1 MLAILAAGLW
11 SLNGALVKLIYQDGA
26 GPHGVTIAFYRS
38 LFAGLCLV
46 PLAWGKFHTLGARRA
61 GPNAVR
67 GPGPRTARLAGRV
80 ESPLT
85 MAVERAPGDGPPAE
99 QGAGGPLGIRPA
111 ALWCVLLFSLMT
123 VCFVVANTMTAAA
136 NAILLQ
142 YTSNFWIF
150 VLSPLLLNERPG
162 GRAVGYLLMAM
173 VGIVIIFAGNAAT
186 DLAGL
191 IVALASGLFYG
202 LLVMALRHLRD
213 SDAAAVTVLNN
224 LGSALLILPF
234 VLLID
239 GAALQL
245 DARSLGLLVFMGLVQ
260 FGLPYHLFSLSLRR
274 ITAYEAGLLTLIEP
288 VLVPIWTYLA
298 VREAVPRETI
308 LGGTLILLSLVLFL
322 RSARSSSRDSL

>member
-1 MLAILAAGLW
+1 MLAIMAAGLW

-26 GPHGVTIAFYRS
+26 GPHGLTIAFYRS
-38 LFAGLCLV
+38 LFAGVCLL
-46 PLAWGKFHTLGARRA
+46 PLAWGKFHTLGTRRA
-61 GPNAVR
+61 EPNADD
-67 GPGPRTARLAGRV
+67 GPTAR
-80 ESPLT
+80 
-85 MAVERAPGDGPPAE
+85 PGVHG
-99 QGAGGPLGIRPA
+99 LFGIRLA

-123 VCFVVANTMTAAA
+123 VCFVVANTMTEAA

-150 VLSPLLLNERPG
+150 ALSPILLKERPG
-162 GRAVGYLLMAM
+162 GRALGYLLVAM

-191 IVALASGLFYG
+191 VVALASGLFYG
-202 LLVMALRHLRD
+202 LLIMALRHLRD

-224 LGSALLILPF
+224 LGSAALILPF

-245 DARSLGLLVFMGLVQ
+245 DTRSLWLLVFMGLVQ
-260 FGLPYHLFSLSLRR
+260 FGLPYHLFSLALRR

-298 VREAVPRETI
+298 VREAVPRETV
-308 LGGTLILLSLVLFL
+308 LGGTLILLALVLFL
-322 RSARSSSRDSL
+322 RSARRQSSTAEA

>member
-1 MLAILAAGLW
+1 MAGVGRWNVRVPLQASPPPVPIGKRLASHGVMLAIMAAGLW
-11 SLNGALVKLIYQDGA
+11 SLNGALVKLIHQDGA
-26 GPHGVTIAFYRS
+26 GAHGVTIAFYRS
-38 LFAGLCLV
+38 LFAGVCLV
-46 PLAWGKFHTLGARRA
+46 PLAWGKFHTLRTRRA
-61 GPNAVR
+61 ESNAE
-67 GPGPRTARLAGRV
+67 RT
-80 ESPLT
+80 LT
-85 MAVERAPGDGPPAE
+85 
-99 QGAGGPLGIRPA
+99 GIRPA

-123 VCFVVANTMTAAA
+123 VCFVVANTMTEAA

-150 VLSPLLLNERPG
+150 ALSPLFLNERPG

-202 LLVMALRHLRD
+202 LLIMALRHLRD

-224 LGSALLILPF
+224 LGSAALILPF

-239 GAALQL
+239 GASLQL
-245 DARSLGLLVFMGLVQ
+245 DARSLGLLVFMGVVQ

-298 VREAVPRETI
+298 VREAVPRETV
-308 LGGTLILLSLVLFL
+308 LGGTLILLALVLFL
-322 RSARSSSRDSL
+322 RSARRTTAQGQAE